1 MSLVIQS
8 VRPNHFSKKLL
19 KYIFMKLDEIG
30 FHKYMMN
37 NLNDYTEYSRIKI

>member
-1 MSLVIQS
+1 MGLVIKR

-19 KYIFMKLDEIG
+19 KYIFIKIG

-37 NLNDYTEYSRIKI
+37 NLKDYTGYSRSKI